1 MNVDRSKV
9 GRARMASI
17 NRKARGDMRTSDLV
31 LAVVGVALLGGFC
44 LLGLAN
50 WVGEAQG
57 FASITGPLSP
67 EVSGGAEAWVGFDVA
82 RMPHRRSGMTRHPS
96 RVRPPPGTNCGA
108 GRSAQRVGA

>member
-67 EVSGGAEAWVGFDVA
+67 EVSGGL
-82 RMPHRRSGMTRHPS
+82 RHGLVSTSHACPI
-96 RVRPPPGTNCGA
+96 G
-108 GRSAQRVGA
+108 GRA